1 MSCFKVVVL
10 QKLFILEVA
19 ELGLNCIQL
28 ISQGQVV
35 FVALL
40 DLKNLSFQLTNEKVF
55 LIRSQMHTV
64 VVLKHSVIKQK
75 VFD

>member
-1 MSCFKVVVL
+1 
-10 QKLFILEVA
+10 
-19 ELGLNCIQL
+19 
-28 ISQGQVV
+28 
-35 FVALL
+35 LL

>member
-55 LIRSQMHTV
+55 LIRSQMYTV
-64 VVLKHSVIKQK
+64 VVLKYLAIKQK